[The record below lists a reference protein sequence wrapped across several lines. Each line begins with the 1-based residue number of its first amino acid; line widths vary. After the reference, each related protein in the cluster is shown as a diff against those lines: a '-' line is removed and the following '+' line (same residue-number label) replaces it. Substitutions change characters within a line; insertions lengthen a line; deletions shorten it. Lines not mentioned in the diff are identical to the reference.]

1 MIKLRIAIGLVMISL
16 MTLSCH
22 RGYLFESAVS
32 LPAEG
37 WTTEGF
43 VSFEVMVDD
52 TSGNYSIDLYIR
64 NDGRYAYSNLF
75 LFINTLAPTG
85 AQIRDT
91 IECTL
96 ADKSGK
102 WLGRGIGSQYS
113 IEIPYKY
120 RVNFPYKGIYR
131 FEIEQGMRQNPLLH
145 ITDVGISIKAGE

>member
-1 MIKLRIAIGLVMISL
+1 MIKLRIAIGLFMISL

-32 LPAEG
+32 LPADG
-37 WTTEGF
+37 WKSENF

-52 TSGNYSIDLYIR
+52 TTGQYRIDLYLR
-64 NDGRYAYSNLF
+64 NDGRYDYSNLF

-91 IECTL
+91 VECTL
-96 ADKSGK
+96 ADRSGK
-102 WLGRGIGSQYS
+102 WLGRGIGGHYCF
-113 IEIPYKY
+113 EIPYKY
-120 RVNFPYKGIYR
+120 RVRFPYKGVYR
-131 FEIEQGMRQNPLLH
+131 FEIEQGMRQNPLLY